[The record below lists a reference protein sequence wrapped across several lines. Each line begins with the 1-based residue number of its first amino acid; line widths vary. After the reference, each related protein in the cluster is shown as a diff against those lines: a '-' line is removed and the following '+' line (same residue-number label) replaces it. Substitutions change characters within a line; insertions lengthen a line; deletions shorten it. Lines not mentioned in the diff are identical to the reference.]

1 MINKKQN
8 KPFSIWNEKPGC
20 RFQILLIWIRA
31 YEISIIPIR
40 FFTSFLF
47 YSCSDSNEQID
58 HSGPTDIPQRKI
70 IIETN
75 GTTRVLI
82 QQLDPSADL
91 FVMQMKA
98 GDRNETIGRGT
109 CKIFCSAR
117 EFVGIEVEEKRF
129 FSKGQVRVLR
139 NLGFFQTK
147 KKGRTIRLLF

>member
-1 MINKKQN
+1 MK
-8 KPFSIWNEKPGC
+8 
-20 RFQILLIWIRA
+20 FQLSLSVCFLL
-31 YEISIIPIR
+31 
-40 FFTSFLF
+40 FFF

-58 HSGPTDIPQRKI
+58 HSDPVDIPERNI

-82 QQLDPSADL
+82 QQLDPPSDL

-117 EFVGIEVEEKRF
+117 EFVRIELD
-129 FSKGQVRVLR
+129 GQRIGLS
-139 NLGFFQTK
+139 GSGPGAQEF
-147 KKGRTIRLLF
+147 